1 MIKKLIGLVLCLS
14 SIVAFAQKEVVMTGS
29 GTMTCKK
36 YMDTIQSLPSGDKE
50 IITGMFEGWIQGYLS
65 GKNRQLDMLGYKM
78 VDIGN
83 VEQFGAMLTFAC
95 SNAIKQG
102 AGNTPLFYLVEK
114 VYEDAFDTSKL
125 KKK

>member
-1 MIKKLIGLVLCLS
+1 MTKKLIGLMLCLIS
-14 SIVAFAQKEVVMTGS
+14 FVAIAQKEVVMTGA

-36 YMDTIQSLPSGDKE
+36 YMDTLQSLPNGDKE

-65 GKNRQLDMLGYKM
+65 GRNRQLDVLGYKSI
-78 VDIGN
+78 DIGN

-95 SNAIKQG
+95 GNAVKRD
-102 AGNTPLFYLVEK
+102 AGNTPLFLIVDK
-114 VYEDAFDTSKL
+114 VYEEAFDNKV